1 MKATHAVDSIPAV
14 HKANCNKFIVFTRMI
29 ALFLLA
35 LAAAAAP
42 VLAQVDNGSIT
53 GIVRD
58 ASGSVVTNAHI
69 EIINTATNVKSE
81 FNTNKD
87 GTYEALGL
95 IPGEYRVRATA
106 QGFSTQVTNSV
117 RVDVQSIAKVDIT
130 LAVGDVK
137 QEVQVSAS
145 SEMLETQQAD
155 VGGVVET
162 RQINELPLN
171 GRQYDQLALL
181 EPGVYADPSSEV
193 ANAAEGRFSANGNL
207 ELQNYFSLD
216 GIDNNTGSENLQE
229 QSAQAVIPPPDALQ
243 EFRLQTRTY
252 STEFGTSAG
261 AIVNASTKSGT
272 NEFHGDVWEYLRNSA
287 LDANTYFNNY
297 GGTPKGHFSQNQFG
311 GTVGGP
317 IVHDHAFFFAAYQ
330 GLLSSTADTVYS
342 TVPTP
347 AMKSGDFSALSSSY
361 NLEAVADGQAGC
373 IVGNVVQP
381 GCIDPVGQALINLY
395 PDPNF
400 PNVGAPYTGAPNYKY
415 VTAAPNHTH
424 TVDTR
429 IDEKLNLKNQIFG
442 RYSYDHQNYQSPL
455 WTANPDVGNGDFSTQ
470 YILHDQSAALGWT
483 YTPTSSLVNIAHFGF
498 LRDFSQSD
506 PIGLTL
512 GQSDASKYGLT
523 GVPITPETAGL
534 PPIYIFGL
542 TTEGS
547 SIYRPQFQVAQVWQF
562 IDDVYKLVGR
572 HNLQFGYE
580 FHENSLNF
588 FDLEAPQG
596 AILGTGIYTNTPGFA
611 PAEFLLGD
619 IGWAIDETALEV
631 NNYIRGNSFYGQDTW
646 RATPKLTVNYGVRYE
661 LYPPFWLNRENRTS
675 NFSPD
680 NGGEIISA
688 SSGGG
693 VYGRVLMHPDNT
705 DFSPRIGIAYH
716 VVPNVVLRGG
726 FGIFHQFINRIGS
739 ESMLQLNPPFLRDDS
754 VQQQLG
760 STTPVFQLKNG
771 FPSAQLSAL
780 GVDLPELQLRAQD
793 PNERTGYVEQASFGP
808 QIQLTSNT
816 VLDAIWVG
824 NWGRKMNRLRN
835 ANQGVVTGFSP
846 GGPVVT
852 FPYANLNTETQ
863 AVDGAGQH
871 GFLELGTNDG
881 NTAYNGLEV
890 DLKRQLT
897 HGLAY
902 QISYTYSH
910 NLADYVDNLTGD
922 AFPQNAYDYAH
933 EMSNSQQDV
942 RSRLVGNAIW
952 ALPVGQGG
960 MVLND
965 DSLVGRLIGHW
976 QLNAIASFQTGIPFD
991 VSAPDE
997 SFTGGN
1003 HQSYPDCSGD
1013 PFTGA
1018 SSDPKQFV
1026 GSNSP
1031 GFFLNPAAFTNPA
1044 PGSFGNC
1051 RPRMFHGPG
1060 GEDVDLSVF
1069 KSFPIK
1075 DHWRFE
1081 FRTEFFNAFNHPNF
1095 ANPSA
1100 STSSPGSFGKSTAT
1114 TNDPREIQFAGKIF
1128 F

>member
-1 MKATHAVDSIPAV
+1 MKSWPTKVFAVAV
-14 HKANCNKFIVFTRMI
+14 P
-29 ALFLLA
+29 
-35 LAAAAAP
+35 AAAWRSLLRRAWMAVVIVLAGATAP
-42 VLAQVDNGSIT
+42 LFAQVDNGSIT

-58 ASGSVVTNAHI
+58 ASGSVLPNAHI
-69 EIINTATNVKSE
+69 EVINIATNVKSE
-81 FNTNKD
+81 FNTNSD
-87 GTYEALGL
+87 GTYDVLGL
-95 IPGEYRVRATA
+95 IPGVYKVRATSP
-106 QGFSTQVTNSV
+106 GFSTGVMDSV
-117 RVDVQSIAKVDIT
+117 RINVQSIAKVDFT
-130 LAVGDVK
+130 LTVGDVK

-145 SEMLETQQAD
+145 SELLETQRAD
-155 VGGVVET
+155 VGGVVES

-171 GRQYDQLALL
+171 GRNYDQLALL
-181 EPGVYADPSSEV
+181 EPGVYANPSGEV
-193 ANAAEGRFSANGNL
+193 ANPAEGRFSANGNL
-207 ELQNYFSLD
+207 ELQNYYSLD

-261 AIVNASTKSGT
+261 AIINASTKSGT

-287 LDANTYFNNY
+287 LDANTFFNNY

-311 GTVGGP
+311 GTAGGP
-317 IVHDHAFFFAAYQ
+317 IVRDHAFFFAAYQ
-330 GLLSSTADTVYS
+330 GLLSSRAQTVYS

-347 AMKSGDFSALSSSY
+347 AMKSGDFTALSSSY
-361 NLEAVADGQAGC
+361 NLQAVADGQAGC
-373 IVGNVVQP
+373 IVNNVVQP
-381 GCIDPVGQALINLY
+381 ACIDPVGQTLINLY

-424 TVDTR
+424 TIDGR

-442 RYSYDHQNYQSPL
+442 RYSYNHQNYESPL
-455 WTANPDVGNGDFSTQ
+455 WTADPDVGNGSFSTE
-470 YILHDQSAALGWT
+470 YVLHDQSLALGWT

-498 LRDFSQSD
+498 LRDFSQSN

-512 GQSDASKYGLT
+512 GQSNAPKYGLT
-523 GVPITPETAGL
+523 GIPVTPETAGL

-572 HNLQFGYE
+572 HSLQFGYE
-580 FHENSLNF
+580 YHENSLNF

-596 AILGTGIYTNTPGFA
+596 AILATGIYTNTPGFA
-611 PAEFLLGD
+611 PADFLLGD
-619 IGWAIDETALEV
+619 IGWAIYETALEL
-631 NNYIRGNSFYGQDTW
+631 NNYIPGNSFYAQDTW
-646 RATPKLTVNYGVRYE
+646 RATPKLTVNYGLRYE
-661 LYPPFWLNRENRTS
+661 LYPPFWINRNNQTS
-675 NFSPD
+675 NFSPA
-680 NGGEIISA
+680 NGGEIVSA
-688 SSGGG
+688 SSSGGL
-693 VYGRVLMHPDNT
+693 YGRVLIHPDNT
-705 DFSPRIGIAYH
+705 NFSPRVGIAYH
-716 VVPNVVLRGG
+716 VVPKVVLRGG

-771 FPSAQLSAL
+771 FPSSELSEL
-780 GVDLPELQLRAQD
+780 GIDLPQLQLRAQD
-793 PNERTGYVEQASFGP
+793 PNERTSYVEQASFGP
-808 QIQLTSNT
+808 QIQLNGTT

-835 ANQGVVTGFSP
+835 ANQGVVTGFS
-846 GGPVVT
+846 GGSPVVT
-852 FPYANLNTETQ
+852 FPYANLNTVSQ
-863 AVDGAGQH
+863 AVNGAGQH

-890 DLKRQLT
+890 DIKRQLT

-902 QISYTYSH
+902 QVSYTFSH
-910 NLADYVDNLTGD
+910 NLADYVDNLTGN
-922 AFPQNAYDYAH
+922 AFPQNAYDYEH

-952 ALPVGQGG
+952 ALPIGQGG
-960 MVLND
+960 MILNED
-965 DSLVGRLIGHW
+965 TLMSRLIGHW
-976 QLNAIASFQTGIPFD
+976 QVNGIASFQTGIPFD
-991 VSAPDE
+991 VTAPDA

-1003 HQSYPDCSGD
+1003 HQSYPDCTGD
-1013 PFTGA
+1013 PFAGA
-1018 SSDPKQFV
+1018 STNPKDFV
-1026 GSNSP
+1026 GNAS
-1031 GFFLNPAAFTNPA
+1031 GFFINPAAFTNPA
-1044 PGSFGNC
+1044 PGFFGSC

-1060 GEDVDLSVF
+1060 TEDVDLSVF

-1075 DHWRFE
+1075 DNWRFE
-1081 FRTEFFNAFNHPNF
+1081 FRAEFFNAFNHPNF

-1100 STSSPGSFGKSTAT
+1100 STSSPGAFGKSSAT

>member
-1 MKATHAVDSIPAV
+1 MKPGQAKGSFPAV
-14 HKANCNKFIVFTRMI
+14 PARARGLLSRRMQVVV
-29 ALFLLA
+29 ALLL
-35 LAAAAAP
+35 LLLMKP
-42 VLAQVDNGSIT
+42 LWAQVDDGSIT

-58 ASGSVVTNAHI
+58 PSGSVVPNAHI
-69 EIINTATNVKSE
+69 EIINTSTNGKNE
-81 FNTNKD
+81 FNTNTD
-87 GTYEALGL
+87 GTYRALGL
-95 IPGEYRVRATA
+95 IPGVYRVRASA
-106 QGFSTQVTNSV
+106 PGFSTGITDSV
-117 RVDVQSIAKVDIT
+117 RINVQSVAKVDFT
-130 LAVGDVK
+130 LTVGDVK
-137 QEVQVSAS
+137 QEVQISAS
-145 SEMLETQQAD
+145 SELLDTQQAD
-155 VGGVVET
+155 VGGVIES

-171 GRQYDQLALL
+171 GRNYDQLALL

-193 ANAAEGRFSANGNL
+193 ANPAEGRFSANGNL

-261 AIVNASTKSGT
+261 AIINASTKSGT
-272 NEFHGDVWEYLRNSA
+272 NQFHGDVWEYLRNSA

-317 IVHDHAFFFAAYQ
+317 IVHDHLFFFAAYQ

-347 AMKSGDFSALSSSY
+347 AMKSGDFSALASSHS
-361 NLEAVADGQAGC
+361 LQAVADGQAGC
-373 IVGNVVQP
+373 IVNNIVQP
-381 GCIDPVGQALINLY
+381 ACIDPVGQTLINLY

-400 PNVGAPYTGAPNYKY
+400 PNVGVAYTGAPNYKY
-415 VTAAPNHTH
+415 QTAAPNHTH
-424 TVDTR
+424 TIDARVD
-429 IDEKLNLKNQIFG
+429 EHLNPKNQIFG
-442 RYSYDHQNYQSPL
+442 RYSYNHQNYQSPL

-470 YILHDQSAALGWT
+470 YILHDQSLALGWT
-483 YTPTSSLVNIAHFGF
+483 YTPSSSLVNIAHFGF

-512 GQSDASKYGLT
+512 GKSDAPKYGLT
-523 GVPITPETAGL
+523 GIPVTPETAGL

-572 HNLQFGYE
+572 HSLQFGYE

-619 IGWAIDETALEV
+619 IGWAIAETALEV
-631 NNYIRGNSFYGQDTW
+631 NNYIHGNSFYAQDAW
-646 RATPKLTVNYGVRYE
+646 RVTPKLTVNYGVRYE
-661 LYPPFWLNRENRTS
+661 LYPPFWVNRENRTS
-675 NFSPD
+675 NFSAD

-688 SSGGG
+688 TSSGGL
-693 VYGRVLMHPDNT
+693 YGRVLIHPDNT
-705 DFSPRIGIAYH
+705 AFAPRIGVAYH
-716 VVPNVVLRGG
+716 ALPKVVLRGG

-771 FPSAQLSAL
+771 FPSEQLGAL
-780 GVDLPELQLRAQD
+780 GIDLPQLQIRAQD
-793 PNERTGYVEQASFGP
+793 PNERISYVEQASFGP
-808 QIQLTSNT
+808 QIQLNNTT

-835 ANQGVVTGFSP
+835 ANQGVVTGFS
-846 GGPVVT
+846 GASPVVT
-852 FPYANLNTETQ
+852 FPYANLNTQIQ
-863 AVDGAGQH
+863 AVNGAGQH

-881 NTAYNGLEV
+881 NTDYNGLEV
-890 DLKRQLT
+890 DIKRQLT
-897 HGLAY
+897 HELAY
-902 QISYTYSH
+902 QISYTFSH
-910 NLADYVDNLTGD
+910 NLADYVDNLTGN
-922 AFPQNAYDYAH
+922 AFPQNAYDYGH

-942 RSRLVGNAIW
+942 RQRLVGNAIW
-952 ALPVGQGG
+952 AVPVGQGG
-960 MVLND
+960 MLLNED
-965 DSLVGRLIGHW
+965 NLVGRVIGHW
-976 QLNAIASFQTGIPFD
+976 QLNGIASFQTGIPFD
-991 VSAPDE
+991 VTAPDA

-1003 HQSYPDCSGD
+1003 HQSYPDCTGD
-1013 PFTGA
+1013 AFA
-1018 SSDPKQFV
+1018 SASKSPKNFV
-1026 GSNSP
+1026 GSTSP
-1031 GFFLNPAAFTNPA
+1031 GFFINPAAFTSPA
-1044 PGSFGNC
+1044 AGSFGSC
-1051 RPRMFHGPG
+1051 RPRLFHGPG

-1069 KSFPIK
+1069 KSFPIH
-1075 DHWRFE
+1075 DNWRFE

-1114 TNDPREIQFAGKIF
+1114 TNDPRQIQFAGKIF